1 MSVAYWQYC
10 QLATGN
16 WQLTTSN
23 FLPVLV
29 LLGAALRLR
38 GLFANTFHADEALF
52 ASWARLIAV
61 WRDPLLLTQPVDK
74 PPLLFYSQAL
84 FYPLFGPV
92 EWAARLPSLLAS
104 LLLIPLTAQLARRL
118 GGDRTAAFIAAAVVA
133 VAPLAVQFSAT
144 AFSDPL
150 LTFWLTAA
158 LVLVMPSPDPTRR
171 AGDGVPSPFGRGLG
185 RGSSRPFWA
194 GLCLGLA
201 LATKYQAAL
210 FLPLLV
216 GLAWLSGWRA
226 REWARGLAGL
236 AAVLAVVVLWG
247 AARADGPGLV
257 ARQWANVGG
266 LRLVWSWE
274 LWPRLAQTARLWWLG
289 LGGPLLALGGA
300 ALAGVAVSRRA
311 RARLGA
317 ADGLLALFVL
327 AYALL
332 HWLWAVPAWDRYLL
346 PVLPIVAALLG
357 RAVSALRF
365 VAEGRPV
372 LRRAVPAVLVVV
384 VALHATHPS
393 PPTPAPGATPSAGS
407 RRPTA
412 ARPASPWRW
421 RMRLTARCCM
431 ITGIVGTGATSC
443 STGGSTL
450 AGFPT
455 LTRCWPIWR
464 RSAGRGR
471 RATWPC
477 RAKARPRQW
486 PGDWAKRAIGWWL
499 CPARPRRR
507 WGCGESRARRRTSEA
522 VGRAG
527 ERTGLVGAAG
537 TGGTGGAVLQSPG
550 FQ

>member
-1 MSVAYWQYC
+1 M
-10 QLATGN
+10 
-16 WQLTTSN
+16 
-23 FLPVLV
+23 

-74 PPLLFYSQAL
+74 PPLLFYSQAV

-118 GGDRTAAFIAAAVVA
+118 GGGRTAACVAAAVVA
-133 VAPLAVQFSAT
+133 VAPLTVQFSAT

-158 LVLVMPSPDPTRR
+158 LVLVLARPGR
-171 AGDGVPSPFGRGLG
+171 A
-185 RGSSRPFWA
+185 RPGWV

-216 GLAWLSGWRA
+216 GLAWLRGWRA

-236 AAVLAVVVLWG
+236 AMVVVVVAIWA
-247 AARADGPGLV
+247 AARADGAGLV

-274 LWPRLAQTARLWWLG
+274 LWPRLAQTARLWRLG

-300 ALAGVAVSRRA
+300 ALAGIAVSRRA

-317 ADGLLALFVL
+317 ADALVGLFVL

-357 RAVSALRF
+357 RGVAAVWR
-365 VAEGRPV
+365 VAADRDAEE
-372 LRRAVPAVLVVV
+372 
-384 VALHATHPS
+384 
-393 PPTPAPGATPSAGS
+393 
-407 RRPTA
+407 
-412 ARPASPWRW
+412 
-421 RMRLTARCCM
+421 
-431 ITGIVGTGATSC
+431 
-443 STGGSTL
+443 
-450 AGFPT
+450 
-455 LTRCWPIWR
+455 TR
-464 RSAGRGR
+464 
-471 RATWPC
+471 
-477 RAKARPRQW
+477 
-486 PGDWAKRAIGWWL
+486 
-499 CPARPRRR
+499 
-507 WGCGESRARRRTSEA
+507 RARRKTADFSAPLRAFSPRPPRLGKAPAVERVVLAALLIVAIALHLPVAANARAGRYPIGGQPAADGGAARVALALADAPYGTVLYDHWYSWHWRYQLFDGRVYVSWFPHADALLADLAAFGESGAARYMALPRDGSAAPVARRLSEA
-522 VGRAG
+522 GYRLVAVPGPA
-527 ERTGLVGAAG
+527 EAAMGLWQIESKA
-537 TGGTGGAVLQSPG
+537 TDE
-550 FQ
+550 

>member
-1 MSVAYWQYC
+1 LTAD
-10 QLATGN
+10 GRP
-16 WQLTTSN
+16 LTTDEGARGRTLIPGTWNLAPHTAVGGRWSAV
-23 FLPVLV
+23 VLI
-29 LLGAALRLR
+29 AFALRLR

-104 LLLIPLTAQLARRL
+104 LLLIPLTAQLAWRL
-118 GGDRTAAFIAAAVVA
+118 GGDRLAAFIAAAVVA

-150 LTFWLTAA
+150 LTLWLTAA
-158 LVLVMPSPDPTRR
+158 LALV
-171 AGDGVPSPFGRGLG
+171 VPSPLGRGLG
-185 RGSSRPFWA
+185 RGAARPGWA

-210 FLPLLV
+210 FLPLVV

-236 AAVLAVVVLWG
+236 AVVLAVVALWA
-247 AARADGPGLV
+247 AARADGAGLV

-266 LRLVWSWE
+266 LRLAWSWE
-274 LWPRLAQTARLWWLG
+274 LGPRLAEQGRLWWLG
-289 LGGPLLALGGA
+289 LGGPLLALGGV

-357 RAVSALRF
+357 RGVAAVWRAADGGHVAGQWVGAALL
-365 VAEGRPV
+365 VA
-372 LRRAVPAVLVVV
+372 V
-384 VALHATHPS
+384 VALHLPVAANARTGRYPLGGQ
-393 PPTPAPGATPSAGS
+393 PAADGG
-407 RRPTA
+407 A
-412 ARPASPWRW
+412 ARVARALADAPYGTVLYDHWYSWHWRYQLFDGRVYVSW
-421 RMRLTARCCM
+421 FPHTDALLADL
-431 ITGIVGTGATSC
+431 AAF
-443 STGGSTL
+443 GGS
-450 AGFPT
+450 G
-455 LTRCWPIWR
+455 
-464 RSAGRGR
+464 
-471 RATWPC
+471 
-477 RAKARPRQW
+477 
-486 PGDWAKRAIGWWL
+486 
-499 CPARPRRR
+499 PARYVALPRDGSAAPVQRR
-507 WGCGESRARRRTSEA
+507 LGEAGYRLVAVPGPAEAAMGLWRIESEA
-522 VGRAG
+522 TD
-527 ERTGLVGAAG
+527 E
-537 TGGTGGAVLQSPG
+537 
-550 FQ
+550 

>member
-1 MSVAYWQYC
+1 
-10 QLATGN
+10 
-16 WQLTTSN
+16 
-23 FLPVLV
+23 V
-29 LLGAALRLR
+29 LLGAALRLH

-118 GGDRTAAFIAAAVVA
+118 GGDRTAALVAAAVVA

-150 LTFWLTAA
+150 LTFWLTVA
-158 LVLVMPSPDPTRR
+158 LVLV
-171 AGDGVPSPFGRGLG
+171 VPSPLGRGLG
-185 RGSSRPFWA
+185 RGSSRPGWA

-236 AAVLAVVVLWG
+236 TVVLAVVALWA
-247 AARADGPGLV
+247 AARADGAGLV

-266 LRLVWSWE
+266 LRLAWSWE
-274 LWPRLAQTARLWWLG
+274 LGPRLAEQGRLWRLG

-311 RARLGA
+311 RAWLGA
-317 ADGLLALFVL
+317 ADALLALFVL

-346 PVLPIVAALLG
+346 PVLPIVVALLG
-357 RAVSALRF
+357 RGVSAVWRAAGGN
-365 VAEGRPV
+365 AEDAEET
-372 LRRAVPAVLVVV
+372 RRARREPMDFSALLRVFSLRAPRSERPGKGPTAGRVILAALVIVVV
-384 VALHATHPS
+384 VLHMPVAANARAGRYPIGGQ
-393 PPTPAPGATPSAGS
+393 PAADGG
-407 RRPTA
+407 A
-412 ARPASPWRW
+412 ARVAVALADAPYGTVLYDHWYSWHWRYQLFDGRVYVSW
-421 RMRLTARCCM
+421 FPHADALLADL
-431 ITGIVGTGATSC
+431 AAF
-443 STGGSTL
+443 GGS
-450 AGFPT
+450 G
-455 LTRCWPIWR
+455 
-464 RSAGRGR
+464 
-471 RATWPC
+471 
-477 RAKARPRQW
+477 
-486 PGDWAKRAIGWWL
+486 
-499 CPARPRRR
+499 PARYVALPRD
-507 WGCGESRARRRTSEA
+507 GSAAPVARRLGEA
-522 VGRAG
+522 GYRLVAVPGPAEAAMGLWRI
-527 ERTGLVGAAG
+527 EREERDE
-537 TGGTGGAVLQSPG
+537 
-550 FQ
+550 

>member
-384 VALHATHPS
+384 VALHAPIAANARAGRY
-393 PPTPAPGATPSAGS
+393 PIGGQPAADGG
-407 RRPTA
+407 A
-412 ARPASPWRW
+412 ARVALALADAPYGTVLYDHWYSWHWRYQLFDRRVYVSW
-421 RMRLTARCCM
+421 FPHTDALLADL
-431 ITGIVGTGATSC
+431 AAF
-443 STGGSTL
+443 GGSGAARYVAL
-450 AGFPT
+450 PREG
-455 LTRCWPIWR
+455 
-464 RSAGRGR
+464 SA
-471 RATWPC
+471 APV
-477 RAKARPRQW
+477 
-486 PGDWAKRAIGWWL
+486 
-499 CPARPRRR
+499 
-507 WGCGESRARRRTSEA
+507 ARRLGQAGYRLVAVPGPTEAAMGLWRIESEA
-522 VGRAG
+522 TD
-527 ERTGLVGAAG
+527 E
-537 TGGTGGAVLQSPG
+537 
-550 FQ
+550 